1 MSQLLFLLLL
11 FFFFFLLLLAING
24 YHVQVQVTKVND
36 IIKATKVVRNS
47 RFYNHERAL
56 NGLLFISGLRG
67 LSGRANRSSSSSRE
81 LRSIAGVS
89 PCMAAFNDMACV
101 RPLPREMAEK
111 EDTAISPPDGD
122 NVCDGTSAPVN
133 VFAVATCQQL
143 IAFPKY

>member
-1 MSQLLFLLLL
+1 
-11 FFFFFLLLLAING
+11 
-24 YHVQVQVTKVND
+24 
-36 IIKATKVVRNS
+36 VRNS

-81 LRSIAGVS
+81 LGSIAGVS

-101 RPLPREMAEK
+101 RPLPREMAEN
-111 EDTAISPPDGD
+111 EDTAISPPNGD

-133 VFAVATCQQL
+133 VFAVATC
-143 IAFPKY
+143 